1 MKKQTKKQTKQN
13 NPAKRADLKN
23 EKKAEVERNK

>member
-1 MKKQTKKQTKQN
+1 MKKNKKTKN